1 MRYAIIDLATN
12 LVVNVAEIEPGD
24 GSTQPEGTLNFQS
37 DTAGIGDSWNGISI
51 VPKPVPPREPRE

>member
-1 MRYAIIDLATN
+1 MRYAIIDLSTN

-37 DTAGIGDSWNGISI
+37 DTAGIGDSWDGTSI
-51 VPKPVPPREPRE
+51 VPKPEPPREVRE

>member
-37 DTAGIGDSWNGISI
+37 DTAGIGDNWDGIKI
-51 VPKPVPPREPRE
+51 VPKPIPPQEKRT

>member
-1 MRYAIIDLATN
+1 MRYAIIDLSTN

-37 DTAGIGDSWNGISI
+37 DTAGIGDSWDGTSI
-51 VPKPVPPREPRE
+51 VPKPAPPREVRE

>member
-37 DTAGIGDSWNGISI
+37 DTAGIGDSWDGTSI
-51 VPKPVPPREPRE
+51 VPKPTPPPEVRK

>member
-1 MRYAIIDLATN
+1 MRYAIIDLSTN
-12 LVVNVAEIEPGD
+12 LIVNVAEIEPGD

-37 DTAGIGDSWNGISI
+37 DTAGIGDSWDGTSI